1 MLTTPLYMSPRVVVT
16 PQMVSIDGRSYAVG
30 QIAGVQLVDNRSM
43 HRWMFKFG
51 LALLAPLLLA
61 SVGSADPVV
70 ILFCGAIGFLGLVPA
85 AIGGIALLYGRITK
99 NGGISLWMSMSDAST
114 QGLSGLDLPVALE
127 MKTAIE
133 NSISLR

>member
-16 PQMVSIDGRSYAVG
+16 PQMVSIDGRSYAVS

-51 LALLAPLLLA
+51 LVLLAPLLLA
-61 SVGSADPVV
+61 SVGSANPGV
-70 ILFCGAIGFLGLVPA
+70 ILICGAIGFLGLVPA
-85 AIGGIALLYGRITK
+85 SIGGIALLYGRITK

-114 QGLSGLDLPVALE
+114 QGLSGLDLPIAFEVKA
-127 MKTAIE
+127 AIE
-133 NSISLR
+133 NAISHR